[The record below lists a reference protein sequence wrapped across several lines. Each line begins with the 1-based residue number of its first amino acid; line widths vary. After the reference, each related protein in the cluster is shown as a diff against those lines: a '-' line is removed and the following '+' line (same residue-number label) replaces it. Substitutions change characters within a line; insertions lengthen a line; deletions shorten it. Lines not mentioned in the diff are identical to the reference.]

1 MHVGLKCT
9 SLLVSK
15 NNGWLSRPSPSRLER
30 GGGVSLLRVYYTTGF
45 VMLPWPLGPGV
56 CLDSDGCKNF
66 SPLLVV
72 LLNS

>member
-1 MHVGLKCT
+1 MAGSQGLVPHD
-9 SLLVSK
+9 L
-15 NNGWLSRPSPSRLER
+15 RE

-56 CLDSDGCKNF
+56 CLDPDGCKNF

>member
-1 MHVGLKCT
+1 MAGSQGLVPHDLREK
-9 SLLVSK
+9 
-15 NNGWLSRPSPSRLER
+15 

>member
-1 MHVGLKCT
+1 MAGFQGLVPHD
-9 SLLVSK
+9 L
-15 NNGWLSRPSPSRLER
+15 R

-56 CLDSDGCKNF
+56 CLDPDGCKNF

>member
-1 MHVGLKCT
+1 MAGSQGLVPHD
-9 SLLVSK
+9 L
-15 NNGWLSRPSPSRLER
+15 R

-45 VMLPWPLGPGV
+45 VMLPWLLGPGV
-56 CLDSDGCKNF
+56 CLDPDGCKNF

>member
-1 MHVGLKCT
+1 MTGSQGLVPHD
-9 SLLVSK
+9 L
-15 NNGWLSRPSPSRLER
+15 R

-45 VMLPWPLGPGV
+45 VTLPWPLGPGV

-66 SPLLVV
+66 SPLLDV